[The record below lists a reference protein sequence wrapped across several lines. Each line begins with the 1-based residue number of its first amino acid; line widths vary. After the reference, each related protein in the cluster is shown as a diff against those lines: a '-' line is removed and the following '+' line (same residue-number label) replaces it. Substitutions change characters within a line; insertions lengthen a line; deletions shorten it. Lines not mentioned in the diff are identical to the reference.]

1 MAVSFLNPF
10 HNYKMVRYERSSLS
24 GKDDLDAE
32 EGNNVDSKTG
42 DKVLDIETE
51 NANHVKFHMPSR
63 KVQRLWKDRQLL
75 EKILIVICILLLIAV
90 FIVSILLIHVW
101 SKGDEVCLSE
111 TCILIASSILP
122 AMDKTVDP
130 CDDFYQYACGNWMKE
145 NPGPEGSSQWNMFHL
160 LWNQNQIVM
169 RKVLESELNTTST
182 AELKVQAYY
191 TSCLDEDKVIEEL
204 GGTPLLN
211 GIEELGGWN
220 VTGTA
225 RSDVTMQ
232 SIIEKLGYYYV
243 EQPFFTLFVDADDKS
258 SNKNIIQIAP
268 PVVLL
273 PDAQYMLNKS
283 EDDELLQAYRKYMRT
298 ITQLL
303 GAPQNEETNRQ
314 LEEILQFGIALANV
328 TYNDD
333 QLDSD
338 PEKLYN
344 RMTIKELQKISPAI
358 DWLSFIKYTF
368 QGVESVTIT
377 EKENLIIFEPD
388 LMADLSELLL
398 NTDEELVKN
407 YMIWKFVAMF
417 VGFLSEDFRQ
427 ADDDFQSVL
436 SGAKDSQPKWRT
448 CITDTDEALGF
459 ALGALFVK
467 ESFQGGSKEIA
478 AEMVEKV
485 RSAFKRNLPDLD
497 WMDEET
503 RTAAKQKAN
512 AILDLI
518 GFPNF
523 ILDEEKLDKFYE
535 EVDINATAYF
545 RNSVEVLRFMYQ
557 SQVEGLRKATDRGVW
572 EMNPATVNAYYQP
585 IKNEIVFPAGILQAP
600 FYDRDFPKSLNFGGI
615 GVVMGHEITHA
626 FDDKG
631 RGYDKYGNLNQ
642 WWNNETIERFEEQTQ
657 CFVEQYSK
665 YKVDNKNV
673 EGRKTLGENIADNGG
688 LKSAFLAYEEWVHE
702 NGNEKALPGVG
713 LTSKQLFFL
722 GFAQVWCSFSTPEEA
737 LLHIM
742 TDHHSPP
749 RFRVIGT
756 LSNSED
762 FAREFQCPADA
773 PMNPEKKCVV
783 W

>member
-1 MAVSFLNPF
+1 
-10 HNYKMVRYERSSLS
+10 
-24 GKDDLDAE
+24 
-32 EGNNVDSKTG
+32 
-42 DKVLDIETE
+42 
-51 NANHVKFHMPSR
+51 
-63 KVQRLWKDRQLL
+63 
-75 EKILIVICILLLIAV
+75 
-90 FIVSILLIHVW
+90 
-101 SKGDEVCLSE
+101 
-111 TCILIASSILP
+111 
-122 AMDKTVDP
+122 
-130 CDDFYQYACGNWMKE
+130 
-145 NPGPEGSSQWNMFHL
+145 
-160 LWNQNQIVM
+160 
-169 RKVLESELNTTST
+169 
-182 AELKVQAYY
+182 
-191 TSCLDEDKVIEEL
+191 
-204 GGTPLLN
+204 
-211 GIEELGGWN
+211 
-220 VTGTA
+220 
-225 RSDVTMQ
+225 
-232 SIIEKLGYYYV
+232 
-243 EQPFFTLFVDADDKS
+243 
-258 SNKNIIQIAP
+258 IAP

-283 EDDELLQAYRKYMRT
+283 EDDELLQAYRKYMHT

-303 GAPQNEETNRQ
+303 GAPQNEETSRQ

-749 RFRVIGT
+749 RFSYRT

-762 FAREFQCPADA
+762 FAREFNVLQTPQ
-773 PMNPEKKCVV
+773 
-783 W
+783 

>member
-1 MAVSFLNPF
+1 MTKDTQFS
-10 HNYKMVRYERSSLS
+10 MVRYERSSLS

>member
-1 MAVSFLNPF
+1 
-10 HNYKMVRYERSSLS
+10 MVRYERSSLS